1 MTPDRGAVP
10 APEAA
15 PLVVPASL
23 AQALVE
29 LGRAAAAKLV
39 VRDDAEGFARV
50 PAEQRA
56 ALTARADGMADHLA
70 AVCEAWPAL
79 AGDDPRLGGLLGHE
93 LLLLG
98 LALGPELDR
107 AVARTV
113 RRALGDEPLTVA
125 GLVDLAGDDLASRL
139 ALAEL
144 LTATAPLVARGLVE
158 LGEPRATAR
167 VAVAP
172 WLVVQIRRAV
182 VEPVGT
188 VAD

>member
-1 MTPDRGAVP
+1 VTPDLPSSP
-10 APEAA
+10 AGEVA

-23 AQALVE
+23 AEALVE

-56 ALTARADGMADHLA
+56 ALTARADGLADHLA

-79 AGDDPRLGGLLGHE
+79 AADEPRLGELRGQE

-125 GLVDLAGDDLASRL
+125 GLVDLAGEDLASRL

-144 LTATAPLVARGLVE
+144 LTAEAPLVARGLVE
-158 LGEPRATAR
+158 LDDPRATAR

-172 WLVVQIRRAV
+172 WLVVQVRRAV
-182 VEPVGT
+182 VEPARAM
-188 VAD
+188 AD